1 MALAQKKGH
10 VALAENLLQRL
21 NAVGFLTSWPRTNF
35 RSKVQVQRLKSQIK
49 RSTSSNT
56 TMKHLKSA
64 LKKHVWAPRS
74 SHGRI
79 IERHSHSPSIGP
91 CSNMVCSTRTWSEH
105 GPWSFSV
112 HQSPREKPGV
122 LPVRHSR
129 RAPAPRRCSHRP
141 RHLPTPKPGAELVVQ
156 HASVLWSVVEVW
168 KMSLVHGFGG
178 KNISIK

>member
-64 LKKHVWAPRS
+64 
-74 SHGRI
+74 
-79 IERHSHSPSIGP
+79 ERHSHSPSIGP